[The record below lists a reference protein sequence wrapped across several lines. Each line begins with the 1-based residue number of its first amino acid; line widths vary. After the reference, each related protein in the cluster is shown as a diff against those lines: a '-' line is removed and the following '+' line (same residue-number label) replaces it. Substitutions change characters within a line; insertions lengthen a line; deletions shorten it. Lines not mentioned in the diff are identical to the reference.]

1 MSAFDKWF
9 EKEGLKTD
17 FYGEYTTS
25 MRDCWDAAIKFVE
38 VAPSASNNN
47 RSDEIAWVEQAF
59 DCYIRG
65 MSDDYYKNIWNEH
78 KNAVVAQLRVMR

>member
-1 MSAFDKWF
+1 MSIKPFQQCPFNLMVKCNYEYPCIGC
-9 EKEGLKTD
+9 EKLTKESKV
-17 FYGEYTTS
+17 
-25 MRDCWDAAIKFVE
+25 I
-38 VAPSASNNN
+38 APSASNNN